1 MKLPRFFPVRQSFP
15 RPRVDDIVERVQA
28 ELDRV
33 IPAERT
39 SQGAQIGITVGS
51 RGIANIAEIT
61 RAAVDFFRS
70 RGAEPFIIPSMGSH
84 GGATAEGQAHLLAH
98 YGVTEE
104 GVGAP
109 VRAAMETEHQGTTA
123 EGVEVYLAKTAV
135 EADGVLL
142 LNRVKPHTDYKGP
155 IESGLAKICAI
166 GLGKLDGATEYHSR
180 VFDIGLGDAIRSAA
194 GLIVSGGKIAGGLA
208 ILENAYHDTAD
219 LIGVSVD
226 GFFEQEAEILKT
238 AFSLMGRLPLMELDV
253 LYCRRLGKNIS
264 GAGMDTNII
273 GRRVYGYIPGTPWME
288 GMPAITRICLSDI
301 SDESDGN
308 AVGMGL
314 AEYITRRFR
323 DKIDHAVTKLNC
335 MTANSPAGGRMPI
348 VVEDDRELLEAG
360 IRTSPRREDGP
371 RIALIRDTLSLENVY
386 LSEACLPLIEGRE
399 DLEVVEE
406 PSEVVFDDAGHLQLS
421 F

>member
-1 MKLPRFFPVRQSFP
+1 
-15 RPRVDDIVERVQA
+15 
-28 ELDRV
+28 
-33 IPAERT
+33 
-39 SQGAQIGITVGS
+39 
-51 RGIANIAEIT
+51 
-61 RAAVDFFRS
+61 
-70 RGAEPFIIPSMGSH
+70 
-84 GGATAEGQAHLLAH
+84 
-98 YGVTEE
+98 
-104 GVGAP
+104 
-109 VRAAMETEHQGTTA
+109 
-123 EGVEVYLAKTAV
+123 
-135 EADGVLL
+135 
-142 LNRVKPHTDYKGP
+142 
-155 IESGLAKICAI
+155 
-166 GLGKLDGATEYHSR
+166 
-180 VFDIGLGDAIRSAA
+180 
-194 GLIVSGGKIAGGLA
+194 
-208 ILENAYHDTAD
+208 
-219 LIGVSVD
+219 
-226 GFFEQEAEILKT
+226 
-238 AFSLMGRLPLMELDV
+238 
-253 LYCRRLGKNIS
+253 
-264 GAGMDTNII
+264 MDTNII
-273 GRRVYGYIPGTPWME
+273 GRRVYGYTPGTPWME

-348 VVEDDRELLEAG
+348 VVEDDRELLDAG